1 MSGNLKSHLSLKIT
15 MEYKITDKGLE
26 HIGSGLAWLG
36 FWIGLG
42 ILLAS

>member
-1 MSGNLKSHLSLKIT
+1 MKELKDL
-15 MEYKITDKGLE
+15 GR

-42 ILLAS
+42 LYLGLGAF